1 MATGKTAPAGGR
13 TRVLDS
19 AELLF
24 ARNGFD
30 GTALREISRHAK
42 VEVGLL
48 PYHFRTKAE
57 LFRETLLRRA
67 PEFAAALDAALD
79 ELLGGDA
86 PVGVE
91 AVLAAYLDAHI
102 ALVRSPERGWR
113 SYLRLAAEAMLHVG
127 KEELSGGAT
136 AIYRPVMQRY
146 EEVLVETARGIGP
159 EETRRAWSIFRRSIL
174 TMLIQYGHED
184 PLPLRELAELRGT
197 CLAIFA
203 HFLTAGAAPSR
214 QGTA

>member
-1 MATGKTAPAGGR
+1 MATSKTAPAAGR
-13 TRVLDS
+13 IRVLDA

-30 GTALREISRHAK
+30 GTALRDISRHAQ
-42 VEVGLL
+42 VEVGLV
-48 PYHFRTKAE
+48 PYHFGTKAD

-67 PEFAAALDAALD
+67 PAFAAALETALD
-79 ELLGGDA
+79 DLPAGNA
-86 PVGVE
+86 PLGVE

-102 ALVRSPERGWR
+102 ALVRSPEPGWR
-113 SYLRLAAEAMLHVG
+113 SYLRLAADAMLHAG
-127 KEELSGGAT
+127 KEELTRGAT

-146 EEVLVETARGIGP
+146 EELLVEIAGGVDA

-174 TMLIQYGHED
+174 TMLIQYSNED
-184 PLPLRELAELRGT
+184 PLPASELADLRGT

-203 HFLTAGAAPSR
+203 HFLNRAGDRRS
-214 QGTA
+214 